1 MLVCCS
7 GMARSGSTWSYNV
20 CRRIAEA
27 TGLPTVAGFYG
38 EGDALDAYIEDR
50 HLTEF
55 PGHVVLKL
63 HQPGPVLL
71 ELILQ
76 GAATNIYTIRDP
88 RDCLCSRMRFENR
101 AFDDSLLAVVGNLLM
116 YNCYETA
123 GGSLFVN
130 YDTMMADPR
139 AQIARIAD
147 HMGVALDRDRIAEVD
162 ADTGLERSRAVMRD
176 LEAGGIAAAREI
188 AGRLV
193 DPRTCLQTGHI
204 GHGRTGQWR
213 DGLSEAESLTATA
226 VLRDW
231 LVRLE
236 YERADDVDGRI
247 AAYLGPVATAEAA
260 SP

>member
-20 CRRIAEA
+20 WRRIAET

-38 EGDALDAYIEDR
+38 EGDALDTYIDDR

-71 ELILQ
+71 EHIFQ
-76 GAATNIYTIRDP
+76 GSARNVYTIRDP

-101 AFDDSLLAVVGNLLM
+101 DFDGSILAVVGNLLM
-116 YNCYETA
+116 YNCYEAA
-123 GGSLFVN
+123 GGSLFVR
-130 YDTMMADPR
+130 YDSMMADPR
-139 AQIARIAD
+139 GEIARIAD
-147 HMGVALDRDRIAEVD
+147 HMGVSLDPGRIAEIDAATGVD
-162 ADTGLERSRAVMRD
+162 SARDVMRGLE
-176 LEAGGIAAAREI
+176 EGGITAAREV
-188 AGRLV
+188 AGRMV

-204 GHGRTGQWR
+204 GHGGTGQWR
-213 DGLSEAESLTATA
+213 EALSEAEILTATA

-236 YERADDVDGRI
+236 
-247 AAYLGPVATAEAA
+247 
-260 SP
+260 